1 MDATSFSKCII
12 IFNPI
17 PMKTALQSLFYVSF
31 VSLLAVNC
39 ANNDDFSIPTLD
51 CSDPVLEPNTPIEK
65 IYHLANEF
73 IQRYPGNEE
82 DVLMGIVVSS
92 DQGGNF
98 YNKLYLVDAETQLP
112 VIVNLE
118 MAASFTEYPPGT
130 KVLIQLDGLYCIYS
144 YGKLNLGGGIY
155 TSSKGKKYIGTIAKN
170 ALAKHIQKY
179 CEPVANFEPYNTLLT
194 LEELK
199 NNIEK
204 YVGKLVTIQ
213 NVQFDRPLLGKKLYD
228 AKEVDAQGYTLRKM
242 VDQQGNSFYIRTGKL
257 TKDFVDYSITEN
269 AGTITG
275 IADPFNTQIQFY
287 PRTLADLKLDQ
298 TPFENISVDPETTED
313 ILVES
318 GKEMAFPGSDFENWS
333 DFISS
338 LNRAGLK
345 FALQAPGEGWNAST
359 GLAFR
364 GSPTKTDNAFTATNI
379 QVSPNSTAISFLLK
393 GTASARS
400 LSVNVYNATGA
411 YVVFN
416 LENIEKSKIIFSTGS
431 TSVYNGTIDTQGEW
445 VKIILDLQGFEYNT
459 SGQGDLLTFRFGGK
473 TKTIASAYNFIIDEI
488 RFEDS
493 STIE

>member
-1 MDATSFSKCII
+1 MDVIFFFKRII
-12 IFNPI
+12 IFNLI
-17 PMKTALQSLFYVSF
+17 PMKTALQSLFYASL

-39 ANNDDFSIPTLD
+39 ANNDDFSIPSLD

-73 IQRYPGNEE
+73 IQLYPGNEE

-112 VIVNLE
+112 VVVNLE

-130 KVLIQLDGLYCIYS
+130 KILLQLGGLYCTYS

-155 TSSKGKKYIGTIAKN
+155 TSSKGKKYIGSIAKN

-179 CEPVANFEPYNTLLT
+179 CNPVANFEPYNTLLT

-204 YVGKLVTIQ
+204 YVSKLVTIQ
-213 NVQFDRPLLGKKLYD
+213 NVQFDRRLIGKKLYD
-228 AKEVDAQGYTLRKM
+228 PKEVDAQGYTLRKM
-242 VDQQGNSFYIRTGKL
+242 VDQQGHSFYIRTGKL

-269 AGTITG
+269 AGTVTG

-287 PRTLADLKLDQ
+287 PRTLADLRLDQ
-298 TPFENISVDPETTED
+298 SPFADTSVDPETTED
-313 ILVES
+313 ILVEP
-318 GKEMAFPGSDFENWS
+318 GKEMAFPGSDFENWT

-338 LNRAGLK
+338 LNRSGLK
-345 FALQAPGEGWNAST
+345 FATQAPGEGWNTST

-379 QVSPNSTAISFLLK
+379 QVPSDAVAISFLLK
-393 GTASARS
+393 GMASARS
-400 LSVNVYNATGA
+400 LSINVYDATGA
-411 YVVFN
+411 SIAFN
-416 LENIEKSKIIFSTGS
+416 LENIEQSKIIFSTGS
-431 TSVYNGTIDTQGEW
+431 TNLYKGTIDTKGAW
-445 VKIILDLQGFEYNT
+445 IKIILNLQGFDYNT

-473 TKTIASAYNFIIDEI
+473 TKTIASDYNLVVDEI
-488 RFEDS
+488 RFEDNS
-493 STIE
+493 SIE